1 LISISKKRRP
11 NLKLISSNQN
21 QAIFL
26 ALFVLSETLINYN
39 AIKLDFGIID
49 NSLENNYSINIRLI
63 RLIFYG
69 ISGGTLE

>member
-1 LISISKKRRP
+1 MISISKKRRP